1 MKNQT
6 IGVEI
11 EMTGITRNMAAK
23 IVARV
28 LNGTIYETGNHTYD
42 TREITAPDGRVW
54 KVMRDGSIL
63 PKKKMNGS
71 IVAASDLHRVEFV
84 TPILKYN
91 DIELLQTII
100 RALRKAGAMPDS
112 SCGIHIHV
120 GAKDMNAKQITNLI
134 KTVNAHDDLI
144 YKALNIGDRA
154 DRWCKKTNQRFL
166 KELEEKKP
174 QTIAE
179 IETLWY
185 DGRSRA
191 HVHYDFSRYQG
202 LNLHALFSKG
212 TVEFRLFNSTLHAGK
227 VKAYIQFC
235 LAMVAKARTDKRC
248 SSKPIVTDNPKYTFR
263 CWLLKLE
270 LSGDEFKTCRLH
282 MMAKLEGNGSYRHG
296 A

>member
-1 MKNQT
+1 MKTQT

-11 EMTGITRNMAAK
+11 EMTGLTRCKAANV
-23 IVARV
+23 VAKV
-28 LNGTIYETGNHTYD
+28 VNGSINYNNRHPYF
-42 TREITAPDGRVW
+42 TREITAEDGRVW
-54 KVMRDGSIL
+54 KVMRDSSID
-63 PKKKMNGS
+63 PKKLVNGLKVS
-71 IVAASDLHRVEFV
+71 ASDEYRVEFV

-100 RALRKAGAMPDS
+100 RALRKAGAISDS

-120 GAKDMNAKQITNLI
+120 GAKDMNAKQITNLV

-174 QTIAE
+174 NTIAE
-179 IETLWY
+179 IERLWY

-235 LAMVAKARTDKRC
+235 LAMTAKARTDKRC
-248 SSKPIVTDNPKYTFR
+248 SSKPVSVGNDKYGFR
-263 CWLLKLE
+263 CWMLKLG
-270 LSGDEFKTCRLH
+270 LKGDEFNTCRLH
-282 MMAKLEGNGSYRHG
+282 MLVNLEGNSSYATR
-296 A
+296 